1 MKRVLSF
8 ILMATLLAAVV
19 LSSGCKQQ
27 ENSLSSGGTQ
37 AGNQALKETD
47 EKYFQWYETTILDFT
62 EEGKQL
68 KEVVIPAKATKI
80 QMGMI
85 TRSEKMELLAFA
97 GSTIEFFPMGSEFT
111 DNTTIK
117 EVRLPSGLTEIPTSY
132 LFFNCVSLEK
142 VVLPDALK
150 TIPKGTFSGCISLK
164 EIDLKNVENIEEGAF
179 SRCEG
184 LTEITIPTS
193 VKTIG
198 QEAFRQCKSLSSIN
212 FEGGETIGL
221 RAFYLCLSLTRVE
234 LPETL
239 ISIDNAAFASCE
251 SLKEAKLPGSL
262 ETIGGSIF
270 EFSPVEKIEV
280 KEGSPAAEAFY
291 TWFPQNIEIVT
302 Y

>member
-8 ILMATLLAAVV
+8 ALLLGLLAAMA
-19 LSSGCKQQ
+19 LASGCKQQ
-27 ENSLSSGGTQ
+27 EDPASGGGTQ
-37 AGNQALKETD
+37 GGNQSLKETD

-80 QMGMI
+80 QLGMI
-85 TRSEKMELLAFA
+85 ADSEKMELLAFA
-97 GSTIEFFPMGSEFT
+97 GSTIEFFPMGAEF
-111 DNTTIK
+111 DANTTLK

-132 LFFNCVSLEK
+132 LFSQCTSLEK

-150 TIPKGTFSGCISLK
+150 TIPKGTFFGCTALK

-179 SRCEG
+179 SGCEG
-184 LTEITIPTS
+184 LTEITIPAA

-212 FEGGETIGL
+212 FQGGESIGV

-239 ISIDNAAFASCE
+239 VTIDNAAFASCE
-251 SLKEAKLPGSL
+251 ALKEVRLPASL
-262 ETIGGSIF
+262 ESIGGSIF

-291 TWFPQNIEIVT
+291 TWFPQDIEIVT